1 MISRLLLILSSLLL
15 LAPRSPAQQSPD
27 PKQQEFANWANQ
39 ELMNRAQFHQ
49 LFAKAQAGDAEA
61 QYFVGCVYNRGRL
74 VPRNPE
80 EAQRWFLKSAEQS
93 YPPAEG
99 AYGMGA
105 RIANPAVGERWML
118 RAAEHGDA
126 STQLWL
132 AIAYDDDWFGTID
145 HELALRW
152 YRKAAESGDPDAQA
166 VLGQKYADGD
176 GVDQNYQLAAQW
188 FRKAAEH
195 FPDLGGAGQGR
206 NELGLLYLQGLGVP
220 QDYVQAYFWFSLRG
234 NEGNAE
240 DAKAHLSATQIAQ
253 TDKLVKDWND
263 HHQLAPELAAASH
276 MPN

>member
-1 MISRLLLILSSLLL
+1 MD
-15 LAPRSPAQQSPD
+15 Q
-27 PKQQEFANWANQ
+27 
-39 ELMNRAQFHQ
+39 AQFHQ
-49 LFAKAQAGDAEA
+49 LLAKAQAGDAEA
-61 QYFVGCVYNRGRL
+61 QYLVGCVYNRGRL

-118 RAAEHGDA
+118 RAADHGDA

-132 AIAYDDDWFGTID
+132 AISYDDDWFGTID
-145 HELALRW
+145 HELALKW
-152 YRKAAESGDPDAQA
+152 YRKAAESGDPDAQVVLGQIA
-166 VLGQKYADGD
+166 SGDPDAQVVLGQKYADGD

-263 HHQLAPELAAASH
+263 HHQLAPALAAAYH